1 MSPKRSAIGPHEI
14 RPTGVVQGDAATDQ
28 SQFYVQVLEAVGDS
42 VIFTDLHGHIR
53 YWNRGAEEVFGYSA
67 TEMLEQTPAIL
78 YPSANPESLAA
89 DLKAVLAGKE
99 YVGTWQGRRKDGATV
114 WVDVKTSVVRDAAGT
129 ALGFLGVAK
138 DATAR
143 VKAQEALARSE
154 RRYRLVSQASRE
166 ALWEWDLANDK
177 VEWSRGAEII
187 LGYDPG
193 AVSPNG
199 ALGPAHMHP
208 DDRARVETGL
218 TTALA
223 DRAERW
229 TDQYRLRRK
238 NGTYAVVS
246 DRAYIERDPDG
257 TPVRVVGALADITEQ
272 KEAEEHL
279 RQADRLEAVGRLAG
293 GIAHDLNNMLT
304 SILGWSEYLA
314 RALTPGST
322 EATQLGRITE
332 AATRAGRLA
341 QQLLA
346 FARRDMLQPRP
357 TDLNVV
363 VVQAANLLQPL
374 LPSRID
380 LNLVLSAGIGCI
392 FADRS
397 RMEQVVIN
405 LVLNARDAIRANGR
419 VTVETNSVTLGTD
432 YIAHHAPVTIKPGQ
446 YSRLAVSDTGHG
458 MDRETLSRIFEPFYT
473 TKPVGRGTGLGLATV
488 YGSVKQAGGFVWAY
502 SEPEVG
508 TVIKVYLPEINTEPP
523 DHGEPA

>member
-1 MSPKRSAIGPHEI
+1 MSPKRSAIAPHE
-14 RPTGVVQGDAATDQ
+14 RLPTGALQRDEVTEQAR
-28 SQFYVQVLEAVGDS
+28 FYAQVLEAVRDS
-42 VIFTDLHGHIR
+42 IIFTDLQGRIR
-53 YWNRGAEEVFGYSA
+53 YWNRGAEELFGYSA
-67 TEMLEQTPAIL
+67 AEMLEQTPAIL

-89 DLKAVLAGKE
+89 DLQGVLASGE

-129 ALGFLGVAK
+129 AIGFLGVAK

-143 VKAQEALARSE
+143 VKVQEALAKSE

-166 ALWEWDLANDK
+166 ALWEWDLASDR
-177 VEWSRGAEII
+177 VEWSPGAEII

-199 ALGPAHMHP
+199 ALGPGYMHP
-208 DDRARVETGL
+208 DDRMRVEAGL
-218 TTALA
+218 TKALA
-223 DRAERW
+223 DRADKW
-229 TDQYRLRRK
+229 TDQYRIRRK

-246 DRAYIERDPDG
+246 DRAYIEREPDG
-257 TPVRVVGALADITEQ
+257 TPVRVVGAVADITER

-314 RALTPGST
+314 RALTPGTT
-322 EATQLGRITE
+322 EATELGHITE
-332 AATRAGRLA
+332 AAKRAGRLA
-341 QQLLA
+341 QQLLS
-346 FARRDMLQPRP
+346 FARLDMLQPRL

-363 VVQAANLLQPL
+363 VVEAATLLRPL

-380 LNLVLSAGIGCI
+380 LNLVLSASIGPI
-392 FADRS
+392 LVDRS
-397 RMEQVVIN
+397 RMEQVVVN
-405 LVLNARDAIRANGR
+405 LVLNARDAIEAEGK
-419 VTVETNSVTLGTD
+419 VAVETSSVLLDRG
-432 YIAHHAPVTIKPGQ
+432 YIDRHAPITIQPGR
-446 YSRLAVSDTGHG
+446 YSLLAVSDTGHG

-488 YGSVKQAGGFVWAY
+488 YGSVKQAGGLVWAY
-502 SEPEVG
+502 SEPNLG
-508 TVIKVYLPEINTEPP
+508 TVIKVYLPEIEAEPA
-523 DHGEPA
+523 DDGEPG